1 MKLARPSLLGSLV
14 LALSTLLPAHAA
26 PPPTGAV
33 AEGQLRALNHRFVDA
48 FARRDAAFMESLTS
62 NDFVRTSAS
71 GVWMD
76 RGAHIDSIRTSKAHD
91 VAYDDVRVRLF
102 GDVAILHAVFNAL
115 GDDGLPVRARYT
127 DVYQWDGTAWKLVSG
142 QNTRLAATAE
152 VAQRTAAVPPHA
164 PWAGTDPTG
173 DDDAVLRQLNE
184 GYVDAFRRADVAW
197 YAAHLAP
204 DYVVV
209 NPDGSFGDRGA
220 ALSDFA
226 KPIFA
231 EKLATF
237 PVDEVRIRRFGD
249 TAVIHAQNDYT
260 RKDGTRGV
268 SRYTDIWQKRDG
280 RWVCIAAH
288 ITPLPVER

>member
-1 MKLARPSLLGSLV
+1 MLLA
-14 LALSTLLPAHAA
+14 AL
-26 PPPTGAV
+26 
-33 AEGQLRALNHRFVDA
+33 
-48 FARRDAAFMESLTS
+48 
-62 NDFVRTSAS
+62 
-71 GVWMD
+71 
-76 RGAHIDSIRTSKAHD
+76 
-91 VAYDDVRVRLF
+91 VRVEVL
-102 GDVAILHAVFNAL
+102 GGLVQLVA
-115 GDDGLPVRARYT
+115 PVA
-127 DVYQWDGTAWKLVSG
+127 
-142 QNTRLAATAE
+142 
-152 VAQRTAAVPPHA
+152 
-164 PWAGTDPTG
+164 
-173 DDDAVLRQLNE
+173 
-184 GYVDAFRRADVAW
+184 
-197 YAAHLAP
+197 
-204 DYVVV
+204 
-209 NPDGSFGDRGA
+209 GDRGA